1 MAYGSH
7 SKYLRRSKIEQQV
20 RIWLKVSGN
29 TENMK
34 SIMIA
39 HIATREWFGFD
50 IEAIT
55 SK

>member
-1 MAYGSH
+1 M
-7 SKYLRRSKIEQQV
+7 RSKIEQQM

-39 HIATREWFGFD
+39 HIAAREWFGFD